1 MLKFEPLPAEDIE
14 HFDEKG
20 YLIVR
25 NALDQDTVAKLTE
38 AGNRLIDSD
47 LKTNRQTAS
56 NGQYDGFRNTITLE
70 DAFIPLIDHERI
82 LPTVVQLLGAHLHVI
97 TSHLINKKP
106 DAPDSPLTARLP
118 GWHRDY
124 AQATRDMGT
133 VAIPRLLVKCAY
145 YLTDLSEK
153 NRGVTMVTPGSHLLT
168 EKPEIPEG
176 EADPIGAVEPS
187 INPGDCLIFENRTYH
202 AGAAHQGPNPRRA
215 IMIGY
220 GYRWVVP
227 MDYRTQEQSF
237 LDKLTRLQRYL
248 VGEPFEDVQEFQF
261 DGGRHPIAEWCEEH
275 GIPKVRHPETQ
286 SARALTAG

>member
-14 HFDEKG
+14 HFDNNG

-25 NALDQDTVAKLTE
+25 NALDQETVARLVK
-38 AGNRLIDSD
+38 AGDRLIDSD
-47 LKTNRQTAS
+47 LKT

-70 DAFIPLIDHERI
+70 DTFIPLIDHERI

-106 DAPDSPLTARLP
+106 DEPDSPLTTRLP

-202 AGAAHQGPNPRRA
+202 AGAAHRGADPRRA

-237 LDKLTRLQRYL
+237 LDKLTPLQRYL

-286 SARALTAG
+286 SARKLAAG